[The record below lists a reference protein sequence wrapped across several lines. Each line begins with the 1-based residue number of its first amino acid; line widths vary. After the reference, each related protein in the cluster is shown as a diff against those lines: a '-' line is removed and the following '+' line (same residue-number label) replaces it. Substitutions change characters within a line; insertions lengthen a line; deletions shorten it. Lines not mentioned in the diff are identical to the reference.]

1 MSENGVMNGSSGD
14 MRTVEA
20 AAARWF
26 ARLHGQPIAPEVE
39 AEFDAWLDQS
49 AAHREAYMRCEL
61 TLALTRGLVNDADL
75 MVDMEACERMAAN
88 DEAEARAEEAA
99 RQRMRAQRPWWLSA
113 AAAVVLAVVTGSY
126 FFAHREQVEE
136 YQTRVGEQRR
146 VVLADRS
153 TMYLNTDTSLT
164 VRFSDEKRR
173 VDVLKGEAFFSV
185 SHDKSRP
192 FEVYAAGGMVRAVG
206 TEFGVQVDRGRV
218 TVSVLEG
225 AVVVVPEQQLPTNG
239 GVVAVPPLTANMSVS
254 YRAGGT
260 LEPVQAADA
269 RRINAWREG
278 KLVFESVPLQEAI
291 AEFNR
296 YTTHKVSL
304 QSGEARQRPVSG
316 VIKIGDVDSLAFL
329 LRESL
334 GIRVVDQGGRLLV
347 LDPEGVPEQP

>member
-14 MRTVEA
+14 IRTIEA
-20 AAARWF
+20 TAARWF
-26 ARLHGQPIAPEVE
+26 ARLHGQPVAPEVE

-61 TLALTRGLVNDADL
+61 TLALTRGLVSDADL
-75 MVDMEACERMAAN
+75 MVDMQACERMAAN
-88 DEAEARAEEAA
+88 DEADARAEEEA
-99 RQRMRAQRPWWLSA
+99 RQRVRAQRPWWLSA
-113 AAAVVLAVVTGSY
+113 AAALVLAVVTGSY
-126 FFAHREQVEE
+126 FFAHRDQVDE

-153 TMYLNTDTSLT
+153 TMTLNTDTALT
-164 VRFSDEKRR
+164 VRFNDHKRR
-173 VDVLKGEAFFSV
+173 VDIRKGEAFFSV

-206 TEFGVQVDRGRV
+206 TEFGVQVVRDRV

-225 AVVVVPEQQLPTNG
+225 AVVVVPENQLPTDG
-239 GVVAVPPLTANMSVS
+239 GVIAVPPLTANMSVS

-278 KLVFESVPLQEAI
+278 KLVFESVPLLEAI

-304 QSGEARQRPVSG
+304 QSGEVGQRPVSG

-347 LDPEGVPEQP
+347 LDSPEASDQP